1 MLLYMVWRVAMLAQR
16 RVRGVNFASP
26 QVDRVSSDR
35 RRIKV
40 PPFVSCCPF
49 PVLQIRVIS
58 SPCSPLSMQLELVT
72 HVLVLDVVNTTTIQ
86 GLGIRPTYSFASLLL
101 SILTLLLLSSGC
113 PVLSCSV
120 LWCPAVFRPTAHLGG
135 RQ

>member
-86 GLGIRPTYSFASLLL
+86 GLGIRPTYSCFITLVYTYTSVTFFWL
-101 SILTLLLLSSGC
+101 SCAVLQC
-113 PVLSCSV
+113 PVVSC
-120 LWCPAVFRPTAHLGG
+120 GI
-135 RQ
+135 